1 MSERTGWMARCTLR
15 LGLLLGAVAVVWGA
29 HEVASGSAAHAAD
42 REPSGPL
49 TATVGVLT
57 HTLGTVLGLPTSG
70 TGAAP
75 STGSGDAAAQPT
87 TPAAPAPAPDPAA
100 PGPAAPAPASDSA
113 APVPAPDA
121 AAPKPGTPASGTPL
135 PGTGRPNAQPA
146 PAAPV
151 TGRVVDAVVT
161 PVRDHVLTP
170 VTDGLRPVTDPVS
183 DHVLAPVAEGLRPV
197 TDPVRAGVLDPVA
210 DVLAP
215 VVEPLRP
222 ILGPVWRG
230 LEPVLDPLDPVL
242 DPLSPV
248 TDLIDPPAA
257 PEPGSPPAPGEPVP
271 GPAAP
276 GAPIVPAD
284 PAATPAPA
292 PERTHDTPPRLG
304 GPVLA
309 APAARSLTVVG
320 TRWVEPVRSRAP
332 ATVGPAAHVTTT
344 PALPL
349 PLDGVTHGGGAVH
362 SEAADA
368 DANRWR
374 LPTLTDGYARPA
386 ADPLPPS
393 RTSRPGTR
401 PA

>member
-1 MSERTGWMARCTLR
+1 MARCTLR
-15 LGLLLGAVAVVWGA
+15 LGLLLGGVAVIWGA
-29 HEVASGSAAHAAD
+29 HEAASGSAAHAAD
-42 REPSGPL
+42 GQPAGPL

-70 TGAAP
+70 TGDAS
-75 STGSGDAAAQPT
+75 STGSGDAAAEPA
-87 TPAAPAPAPDPAA
+87 TP
-100 PGPAAPAPASDSA
+100 A
-113 APVPAPDA
+113 APVPAPDPA
-121 AAPKPGTPASGTPL
+121 ASAPAAGSAAPATTPDATAPKPGTAPA
-135 PGTGRPNAQPA
+135 PGTGRPSAQPA
-146 PAAPV
+146 PTAPV
-151 TGRVVDAVVT
+151 TGRVVEAVVT
-161 PVRDHVLTP
+161 PVRDHVFTP
-170 VTDGLRPVTDPVS
+170 VTDGLRPVT
-183 DHVLAPVAEGLRPV
+183 G
-197 TDPVRAGVLDPVA
+197 PVRAGVLDPVA

-248 TDLIDPPAA
+248 TDLLDPPDA
-257 PEPGSPPAPGEPVP
+257 PEPGPPPAPGEPVP

-276 GAPIVPAD
+276 GAPIVPA
-284 PAATPAPA
+284 ATPAPA
-292 PERTHDTPPRLG
+292 AERAHDTPLRLG

-309 APAARSLTVVG
+309 DPAARALTVVG

-332 ATVGPAAHVTTT
+332 ATAGPAAHVTTT

-374 LPTLTDGYARPA
+374 LPTLARGYVRPA